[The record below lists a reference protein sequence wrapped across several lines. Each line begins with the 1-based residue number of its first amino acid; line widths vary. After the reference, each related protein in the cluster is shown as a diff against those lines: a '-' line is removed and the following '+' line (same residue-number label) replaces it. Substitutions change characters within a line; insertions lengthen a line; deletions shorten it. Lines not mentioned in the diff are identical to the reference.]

1 MSVNKV
7 ILVGRLGKDPVLRG
21 ADPEKPFATFTIA
34 TDYGYGEK
42 RETEWTN
49 CIVFGKGAT
58 YMCDKGQKGSTVL
71 VEGRLRTRTY
81 EDKEGISRKSTEVVV
96 DNSSVIDGRKV
107 AAVVEEDDEPVRF

>member
-21 ADPEKPFATFTIA
+21 KDPEKPFATFTIA

-49 CIVFGKGAT
+49 CIVFGRSAT
-58 YMCDKGQKGSTVL
+58 YVCDRAQKGSLVM

-81 EDKEGISRKSTEVVV
+81 EDKEGLERRSTEIVA
-96 DNSSVIDGRKV
+96 DNVSVLDGRK
-107 AAVVEEDDEPVRF
+107 AIVEEEDVRF